1 LESALSVGAEAMIS
15 EETRI
20 DEMTLQEIRALAE
33 QRAKPDVWEWVNGGT
48 ETESTLHRN
57 RLALEK
63 IMLRLKVIHGL
74 ETVNTRLNIFGRTVK
89 TPVIVAPFAR
99 MNRVHPEA
107 EMAIAKGAEKAGAMM
122 FLGPVSS
129 YSIQQ
134 IVEVTRTPVVW
145 NGDPLKDRKKLL
157 TLIHQAEKA
166 GSCAVGLCVDDFEGI
181 KIKDRL
187 RVLPT
192 ISLSKEA
199 IREVRKETS
208 LPFFLKGIMTVEDAL
223 TAAEAGVNAIV
234 VSNHGGRVLDCCQAS
249 IEVLPEIVKA
259 VGSNIEILIDGGFRR
274 GTDVLKALALGAK
287 GVLVGRPICW
297 GLGAGGAEGVAH
309 VLQMMTRELVRA
321 MMLTNVSDVNHV
333 PRDTVINV
341 SSP

>member
-1 LESALSVGAEAMIS
+1 MTS

-20 DEMTLQEIRALAE
+20 EEMTLEEIKAVAE
-33 QRAKPDVWEWVNGGT
+33 QRVKPEVWEWINGGT
-48 ETESTLHRN
+48 ETESTLQRN
-57 RLALEK
+57 RLALKK
-63 IMLRLKVIHGL
+63 IMVRLKVIHGL
-74 ETVNTRLNIFGRTVK
+74 ETVSTNVKILGQTVK

-129 YSIQQ
+129 YSVKQ
-134 IVEVTRTPVVW
+134 IVEVTSTPVVW

-166 GSCAVGLCVDDFEGI
+166 GCCAVGLCVDDFVGI

-199 IREVRKETS
+199 IGEARKETS

-223 TAAEAGVNAIV
+223 TAVEAGVDAIV

-249 IEVLPEIVKA
+249 IEVLPDIVRA
-259 VGSNIEILIDGGFRR
+259 VGGKIEILVDGGFRR

-309 VLQMMTRELVRA
+309 VLQMMTSELIRT
-321 MMLTNVSDVNHV
+321 MILTNVPDVNNV
-333 PRDTVINV
+333 PRDTVV
-341 SSP
+341 VT

>member
-1 LESALSVGAEAMIS
+1 MTS

-20 DEMTLQEIRALAE
+20 EEMTLEEIKALAG
-33 QRAKPDVWEWVNGGT
+33 QKVKPEVWEWVNGGT
-48 ETESTLHRN
+48 ETESTLQRN

-63 IMLRLKVIHGL
+63 ILLRLKVIHGL
-74 ETVNTRLNIFGRTVK
+74 ETVNTSVTILGQTVK

-107 EMAIAKGAEKAGAMM
+107 EMAIAKGAKKAGAMM

-129 YSIQQ
+129 YSVKQ
-134 IVEVTRTPVVW
+134 IAEVVNTPVVW
-145 NGDPLKDRKKLL
+145 NGDPLKNRKKLL
-157 TLIHQAEKA
+157 MLIRQAEKA
-166 GSCAVGLCVDDFEGI
+166 GSCAVGLCVDDFVGI

-199 IREVRKETS
+199 IGEARKATS
-208 LPFFLKGIMTVEDAL
+208 LPFFVKGIMTKEDAL
-223 TAAEAGVNAIV
+223 TAAEAGVDAIV

-249 IEVLPEIVKA
+249 IEVLPDIVRA
-259 VGSNIEILIDGGFRR
+259 VGGKVEILIDGGFRR

-309 VLQMMTRELVRA
+309 VLQMMTSELIRT
-321 MMLTNVSDVNHV
+321 MILTNVPDVNHV
-333 PRDTVINV
+333 PGDTVIV
-341 SSP
+341 T